1 MIDKRIEQRLK
12 AINLKYVLSLSM
24 RQLSKYLVDE
34 LRVFES
40 EKDLKLFI
48 LEYIGKTFE
57 DDNTDFPIRYYEVL
71 EEDLIKDPELRDDE
85 FVQLQVSTL
94 IDKDPVNE

>member
-1 MIDKRIEQRLK
+1 MIDNRYEQRLK
-12 AINLKYVLSLSM
+12 EINLNYVLSLSM

-34 LRVFES
+34 LRIFES
-40 EKDLKLFI
+40 EKDLKLFM

-57 DDNTDFPIRYYEVL
+57 EDNTDFPIRYYEVL
-71 EEDLIKDPELRDDE
+71 EENLITDPELKDDE

-94 IDKDPVNE
+94 INKNPVNE